1 LLKKRSR
8 TYSVY
13 ILLCD
18 DGSYYTGYAKD
29 VTSRFE
35 KHKARRGARYTRMHK
50 PKKVVYVEEFK
61 TRRDAI
67 RREHQIKALTH
78 RRKHNLVSKIDER

>member
-1 LLKKRSR
+1 LLKR

-29 VTSRFE
+29 VLSRFE
-35 KHKARRGARYTRMHK
+35 KHKARRGAQYTKMHK

-67 RREHQIKALTH
+67 KREHQIKALTH
-78 RRKHNLVSKIDER
+78 REKHNLVFEIDEP

>member
-1 LLKKRSR
+1 MFKRKSR
-8 TYSVY
+8 TYCVY
-13 ILLCD
+13 VLLCD

-35 KHKARRGARYTRMHK
+35 KHKARRGARYTMMHK

-61 TRRDAI
+61 TRRAAI
-67 RREHQIKALTH
+67 KRERQIKALNH
-78 RRKHNLVSKIDER
+78 MEKRQLASNIDKD